1 MKLKYI
7 KIFGGSKRMNCKYS
21 DTFLSKINKLNK
33 DSKDVNFIKKGLAFA
48 KHYHSGQF
56 RKSGEPYYSHPII
69 VATMVAEYIFK
80 EDLIIAAL
88 LHDTIEDTT
97 LTLSE
102 IEHEF
107 NPRIA
112 QIVDRL
118 TKKIDPLTGKKMS
131 AGECLLKALELKDT
145 ETIIIKGFD
154 RWHNIITSD
163 FMSDEKQKKILHET
177 INIFLPIFSLAKIS
191 FFIKNF
197 QNIIQNKL

>member
-1 MKLKYI
+1 LKLKYI
-7 KIFGGSKRMNCKYS
+7 KFFGGSKRMNCKYS

-102 IEHEF
+102 IEKEF

-118 TKKIDPLTGKKMS
+118 TRKIDPLTGKKMS

-154 RWHNIITSD
+154 RLHNIITSD
-163 FMSDEKQKKILHET
+163 FMSNEKQKKILHET
-177 INIFLPIFSLAKIS
+177 INIFLPIFSLAKIP
-191 FFIKNF
+191 FFINNF
-197 QNIIQNKL
+197 QNIIQNEL

>member
-7 KIFGGSKRMNCKYS
+7 KFFGGSKRMNCKYS

-102 IEHEF
+102 IEKEF

-118 TKKIDPLTGKKMS
+118 TRKIDPLTGKKMS

-154 RWHNIITSD
+154 RLHNIITSD
-163 FMSDEKQKKILHET
+163 FMSNEKQKKILHET
-177 INIFLPIFSLAKIS
+177 INIFLPIFSLAKIP
-191 FFIKNF
+191 FFINNF
-197 QNIIQNKL
+197 QNIIQNEL